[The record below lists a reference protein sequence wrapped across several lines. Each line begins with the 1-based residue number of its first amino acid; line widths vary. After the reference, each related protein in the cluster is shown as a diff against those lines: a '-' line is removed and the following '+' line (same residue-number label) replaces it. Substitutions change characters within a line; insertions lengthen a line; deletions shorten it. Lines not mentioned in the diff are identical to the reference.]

1 MPSESKKSN
10 TPGSLVWTGLGS
22 NQTKAQIEF
31 NTVLRK
37 HKEAMERSKEIEPL
51 FQLVNETYLK
61 DVLPHLE
68 KQKELAKER
77 FRLMCEILFEEKI
90 SFGKVQR
97 EFLRRYLLNIC
108 YENQLEDMFFY
119 GNFRDRLETKFERL
133 ERERYKNQIENSIKQ
148 KFGVDIDWDDFH
160 RTQFSSEQERE
171 EHEKKYED
179 FREKFES
186 YRNEYYSNNRNRT
199 RKKSKAQIEKE
210 KKAIEAEKLLS
221 SDINTLFK
229 NLAKLIHPDKEQ
241 DPILRE
247 KKSKLMTKLS
257 GARDNMNIA
266 EILEIKLEVDSL
278 IPSEQTEVSFH
289 DSSIQRF
296 VKIIKSKIS
305 ELEESMR
312 QRFFSHPIMA
322 DYPSNRITKDTLTN
336 YLKRVKTDN
345 QMVTKAF
352 QKEVDQLLNDP
363 KSIKTM
369 IKEIQSLGA
378 HF

>member
-1 MPSESKKSN
+1 M
-10 TPGSLVWTGLGS
+10 WTGSGS

-31 NTVLRK
+31 NNVLRK
-37 HKEAMERSKEIEPL
+37 HREAIERSKEIEPL
-51 FQLVNETYLK
+51 FQLVNETYFN
-61 DVLPHLE
+61 DILPHLE

-77 FRLMCEILFEEKI
+77 FRLMCEILLEEKI

-108 YENQLEDMFFY
+108 YENQLEDLGFY
-119 GNFRDRLETKFERL
+119 SQYRDKLETKFERL

-160 RTQFSSEQERE
+160 RTQFSSEEERE

-186 YRNEYYSNNRNRT
+186 YRNEYSSNNRTRT
-199 RKKSKAQIEKE
+199 KRKSKAQIEKE
-210 KKAIEAEKLLS
+210 KKAMEVEKLLS
-221 SDINTLFK
+221 ADINTLFK

-278 IPSEQTEVSFH
+278 IPSEQTEISFH

-305 ELEESMR
+305 ELEESIR

-322 DYPSNRITKDTLTN
+322 DYPSSRITKETLTN

-345 QMVTKAF
+345 QMITKAF
-352 QKEVDQLLNDP
+352 QKEVDQLLYDP
-363 KSIKTM
+363 KLIKVM
-369 IKEIQSLGA
+369 IKEMQSLGV